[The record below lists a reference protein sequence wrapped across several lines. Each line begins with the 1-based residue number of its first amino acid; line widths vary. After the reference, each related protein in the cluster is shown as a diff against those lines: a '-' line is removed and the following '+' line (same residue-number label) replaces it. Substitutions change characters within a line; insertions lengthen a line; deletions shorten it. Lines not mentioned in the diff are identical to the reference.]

1 MKFPTKSLLGAIL
14 ATLLIGAGAQVAS
27 TQVASTQG
35 ITASWKDHTIYQ
47 LNSTA
52 MPMKQQ
58 ASLWIPS
65 ASWPGTA
72 QFPYLVF
79 MPERNRILLHVQ
91 RIKSDHDGVFLMPS
105 DDLGKTW
112 GQPYYMHTN
121 SEGVSDADAC
131 VGLTYLGDGKLISA
145 STVFWF
151 SYDYGAIW
159 GDRTDVP
166 KASNGQDLQPWN
178 VMLVDKDPATGKTVR
193 IADTR
198 FRDVG
203 VYGNKGFTC
212 QASIRFSTDE
222 GKTWAKEIDVP
233 EWLGINEV
241 VCVRAKNGDIVAIC
255 RINMH
260 GRFEQT
266 WNDNYCGQG
275 VSISKDNGYTWSK
288 VKTLFDYGRMHSSPV
303 MLPNG
308 DIVVTYLARRGYP
321 NTPDDNRLQFGIEA
335 VVSHDNG
342 QTWDL
347 DHRYILY
354 EWPSTVSSRDPYTAM
369 STGCNCTSIVLPD
382 GSILTGAGVGPRLD
396 PTKRDTT
403 PRDIVLIKWRPNAG
417 PVSKSTKI
425 ADAPYD
431 SDLRNHLDINKFIKA
446 TPPATRKNVASA
458 AYGAVVTSS
467 QSAWDPSFVLHDS
480 YVYPEAVSFDT
491 IPAWIEVKW
500 PKAQRIDQIDIYP
513 GDPSGW
519 ANPSNECTPVEYRL
533 QAMRYGQ
540 WVDIVP
546 RVFNAIRV
554 SDFLKTH
561 TWADD
566 FRYQHKFAPVT
577 TTAVRLF
584 ITKSSDSG
592 KRMSSPDKVITPA
605 DKRVTM
611 IRSFEVFEAK

>member
-1 MKFPTKSLLGAIL
+1 MRSFSTGIVGAALVAGLLGAC
-14 ATLLIGAGAQVAS
+14 ATALPAADIVAG
-27 TQVASTQG
+27 
-35 ITASWKDHTIYQ
+35 WKDHTIYQ
-47 LNSTA
+47 LNSTG

-58 ASLWIPS
+58 AAFWMPS
-65 ASWPGTA
+65 ADWPGMT
-72 QFPYLVF
+72 QFPYMVF
-79 MPERNRILLHVQ
+79 MPEKNRVLLHFQ
-91 RIKSDHDGVFLMPS
+91 RIKTDPGGVYLMSS

-112 GQPYYMHTN
+112 SQPWLAHTN
-121 SEGVSDADAC
+121 AEGISDAEPAI
-131 VGLTYLGDGKLISA
+131 GLTYLGDGKLISA
-145 STVFWF
+145 SGVFWF
-151 SYDYGAIW
+151 SYDYGATW
-159 GDRTDVP
+159 GDRMEVP
-166 KASNGQDLQPWN
+166 KASDGQDLQPWN
-178 VMLVDKDPATGKTVR
+178 VMLVDKDLSTGKTIR
-193 IADTR
+193 LADTR

-203 VYGNKGFTC
+203 VYGNKGYTC

-266 WNDNYCGQG
+266 WNDNYCGMG

-288 VKTLFDYGRMHSSPV
+288 VVTLFDYGRMHSSPV
-303 MLPNG
+303 LMPNG
-308 DIVVTYLARRGYP
+308 DIVVTYLVRRGYP
-321 NTPDDNRLQFGIEA
+321 NTPDESRPQYGVEA

-347 DHRYILY
+347 DHRYIIY
-354 EWPSTVSSRDPYTAM
+354 EWTSAISSRDPYTGM

-396 PTKRDTT
+396 PTKRDIT
-403 PRDIVLIKWRPNAG
+403 PRDVILVKWRPNAG
-417 PVSKSTKI
+417 PVSRSTKI

-446 TPPATRKNVASA
+446 TPPVTRKNVASA
-458 AYGAVVTSS
+458 AFGAVVTSS
-467 QSAWDPSFVLHDS
+467 QSAWDPSFVLHDP
-480 YVYPEAVSFDT
+480 YVYPEAVSFET
-491 IPAWIEVKW
+491 IPAWIEVRW
-500 PKAQRIDQIDIYP
+500 PNAQRIDQIDIYA
-513 GDPSGW
+513 GDPS
-519 ANPSNECTPVEYRL
+519 AYLNPSNETLPVEYRL

-546 RVFNAIRV
+546 RVFNALRV
-554 SDFLKTH
+554 SEFLKTH

-566 FRYQHKFAPVT
+566 FKYEHKFAPIT

-605 DKRVTM
+605 DKRVTV